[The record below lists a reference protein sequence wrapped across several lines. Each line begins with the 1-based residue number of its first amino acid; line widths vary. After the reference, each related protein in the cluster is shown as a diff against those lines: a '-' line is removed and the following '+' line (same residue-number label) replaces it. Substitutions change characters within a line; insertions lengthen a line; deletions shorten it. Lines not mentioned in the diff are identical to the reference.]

1 MKFESHTTSAY
12 IIQKRAIRICKKN
25 AGYGYH
31 SRPLSYQLKSLNI
44 HDMVNFK
51 SMVFMYRVY
60 NKLLTANIMSYF
72 KQINASHNHNVCM
85 KNCNFKSSLVELIRN
100 RNALVYKG
108 RRSGMTCLLI
118 LNCVSR
124 CLHLK
129 KCAKL
134 YFCNRINLVNAFD
147 LIVCND
153 YRLSVSQLT
162 YILCKTCVHL
172 CNDDFWGMLLKV

>member
-12 IIQKRAIRICKKN
+12 IIQKRAIRSCKKN

-31 SRPLSYQLKSLNI
+31 SRPLFYQLKSLNI
-44 HDMVNFK
+44 HDMVNIK
-51 SMVFMYRVY
+51 SMVF
-60 NKLLTANIMSYF
+60 ANIMSYF

-85 KNCNFKSSLVELIRN
+85 KNCSFKSSLVELIRN
-100 RNALVYKG
+100 LNALVYKG
-108 RRSGMTCLLI
+108 RRCGMTCLLI

-124 CLHLK
+124 CLHFK

-134 YFCNRINLVNAFD
+134 YFCNHINLVNAFD

-162 YILCKTCVHL
+162 CILCKTCVHL